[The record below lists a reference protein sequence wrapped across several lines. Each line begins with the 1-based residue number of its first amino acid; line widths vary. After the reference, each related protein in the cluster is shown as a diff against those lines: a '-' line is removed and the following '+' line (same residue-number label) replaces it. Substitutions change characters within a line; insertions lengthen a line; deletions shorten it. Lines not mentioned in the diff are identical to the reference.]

1 MEFAAERT
9 IPGAIER
16 SAARHASREALVE
29 NGVRVSYDALLE
41 RVREAAGG
49 LIAAGLH
56 PGATVA
62 LWAPNSVEWAIASL
76 AVLFAG
82 GTVVP
87 LNTRYTASEAADIV
101 IRARCRFVLASGP
114 FLGRSLAAEAVA
126 MTSAQAGVPTV
137 VTFDREA
144 ASGAVLWT
152 DLVRAGGS
160 GAEVESRL
168 RALTPDHISH
178 LQFTS
183 GTTGRPKGAKL
194 RHEPMVVT
202 TAEWAAVVGVQ
213 PGDRYP
219 VVSPFSHIGGHKT
232 GLLASLLSGATVY
245 PFATLDLDR
254 LVATI
259 ASERATVLQ
268 GPPTMYYALI
278 SAARVDPE
286 GFASLRVGVTGG
298 ATVPPTLVREM
309 LDVLG
314 LTAVLTSYGLTET
327 TGVCTI
333 TRRGDAIEII
343 AGTSGRPITGVDV
356 AVAAPDGT
364 PLATN
369 EQGEILV
376 RGFNL
381 MAGYLDDP
389 AATDE
394 AIRDG
399 WLHTG
404 DIGWIGDDG
413 NLRIVDRLKDMIIV
427 GGLNAYPAEIERVL
441 LEHPDIEQAAVV
453 GVADDR
459 LGEVPAAY
467 VVSANDLDEA
477 SSGLLAFCRD
487 RLANFKMPRH
497 VWRVEALPL
506 NSAGK
511 VQKPALRDDAARRL
525 AGSDARS

>member
-1 MEFAAERT
+1 MRAERAAAPT
-9 IPGAIER
+9 VISFDRAAI
-16 SAARHASREALVE
+16 
-29 NGVRVSYDALLE
+29 D
-41 RVREAAGG
+41 
-49 LIAAGLH
+49 
-56 PGATVA
+56 
-62 LWAPNSVEWAIASL
+62 
-76 AVLFAG
+76 
-82 GTVVP
+82 GTVSW
-87 LNTRYTASEAADIV
+87 A
-101 IRARCRFVLASGP
+101 
-114 FLGRSLAAEAVA
+114 
-126 MTSAQAGVPTV
+126 
-137 VTFDREA
+137 
-144 ASGAVLWT
+144 
-152 DLVRAGGS
+152 DLVRSGGS
-160 GAEVESRL
+160 AAEIESRL

-183 GTTGRPKGAKL
+183 GTTGRAKGAML

-219 VVSPFSHIGGHKT
+219 VVSPYSHIGGHKT

-278 SAARVDPE
+278 AAAREDPD
-286 GFASLRVGVTGG
+286 GFVSLRAGVTGG
-298 ATVPPTLVREM
+298 TTVPPTLIRDM
-309 LDVLG
+309 LEVLG
-314 LTAVLTSYGLTET
+314 LKAVLTSYGLTET

-333 TRRGDAIEII
+333 TRHGDAVEVI

-356 AVAAPDGT
+356 AVVAPDGT
-364 PLATN
+364 ALAAN

-441 LEHPDIEQAAVV
+441 LEHPDVEQAAVV
-453 GVADDR
+453 GVADER

-467 VVSANDLDEA
+467 VVANDDFDDA
-477 SSGLLAFCRD
+477 PGALLAFCRE

-497 VWRVEALPL
+497 VWRVDTLPL

-511 VQKPALRDDAARRL
+511 VQKPELRDDVARRL
-525 AGSDARS
+525 ACRDARA